1 MRRTSQFG
9 MWKAAALIAVV
20 FAIPGCYGK
29 RLMSL
34 ESRTARI
41 EDQVN
46 ALGRMH
52 VELSSTVTALN
63 KLLEQEVQLARSGR
77 AGNEERLR
85 EIQRLLQSVATRLDD
100 SHEQVSELKDAV
112 RYRPAARVD
121 SANASGSVTPR
132 TLYDA
137 AYQDLTRGNHGL
149 ALLGFQEM
157 LTKFPDSELADN
169 AQYWIGETY
178 YAQKD
183 FPAALREFEKAV
195 ATYPKGDKVPAALLK
210 SGFCQI
216 ETGDKSGARET
227 FKKLQERFPQTE
239 EARLAGTKLQ
249 EVD

>member
-1 MRRTSQFG
+1 
-9 MWKAAALIAVV
+9 MWGVAALTAALVV
-20 FAIPGCYGK
+20 SPGCYGK

-34 ESRTARI
+34 EARTARI

-46 ALGRMH
+46 SLSRMH

-63 KLLEQEVQLARSGR
+63 RLLEQEVQLARSGR

-85 EIQRLLQSVATRLDD
+85 EIQRLLNAVATRLDD
-100 SHEQVSELKDAV
+100 SREQVSELRDAV
-112 RYRPAARVD
+112 RYQRPARAD
-121 SANASGSVTPR
+121 SAVTGLSVTPR

-157 LTKFPDSELADN
+157 LSKFPDSDLADN

-183 FPAALREFEKAV
+183 FQAALAEFEKAV

-210 SGFCQI
+210 AGFCQI
-216 ETGDKSGARET
+216 ENGDQAGARQT

-239 EARLAGTKLQ
+239 EARLASAKLQ
-249 EVD
+249 ELD

>member
-1 MRRTSQFG
+1 MSTCLGRRL
-9 MWKAAALIAVV
+9 AAILALGLLM
-20 FAIPGCYGK
+20 PGCYGK
-29 RLMSL
+29 RLTTL

-46 ALGRMH
+46 QLSRMH
-52 VELSSTVTALN
+52 VELSNTVTTLN
-63 KLLEQEVQLARSGR
+63 RLLEEEVKLARSGR

-85 EIQRLLQSVATRLDD
+85 EIQRLLNAVATRLDE
-100 SHEQVSELKDAV
+100 SHEQVSELRDTV
-112 RYRPAARVD
+112 RYQRPARVD
-121 SANASGSVTPR
+121 SAGGGTTVTPR

-157 LTKFPDSELADN
+157 LAKYPDSELADN

-195 ATYPKGDKVPAALLK
+195 ATYPKGDKIPAALLK
-210 SGFCQI
+210 AGFCQV
-216 ETGDKSGARET
+216 ETGDKAGARDT
-227 FKKLQERFPQTE
+227 FRKLQERYPQSE
-239 EARLAGTKLQ
+239 EARLSATKLQ
-249 EVD
+249 DLD